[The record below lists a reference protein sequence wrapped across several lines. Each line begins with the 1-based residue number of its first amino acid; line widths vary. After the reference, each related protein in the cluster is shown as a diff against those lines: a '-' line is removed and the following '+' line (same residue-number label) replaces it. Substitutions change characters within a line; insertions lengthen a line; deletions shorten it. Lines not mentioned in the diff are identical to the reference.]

1 VTTKSPIFETLRVD
15 GGNVEALTAYA
26 LYKCHKRA
34 WARDFERGHGR
45 PPTQEE
51 NMAFARAVST
61 PDQLERYREGARNM
75 LIVFARQSVEDV
87 RPIIEQEAITARI
100 EQAAAQVELRSSFVR
115 QVGQGLVATA
125 INTFVLIMLALG
137 IRLMGVDLLS
147 VLSQIGSA

>member
-1 VTTKSPIFETLRVD
+1 
-15 GGNVEALTAYA
+15 
-26 LYKCHKRA
+26 
-34 WARDFERGHGR
+34 
-45 PPTQEE
+45 
-51 NMAFARAVST
+51 
-61 PDQLERYREGARNM
+61 M

-87 RPIIEQEAITARI
+87 RPIIEQEAITAGI